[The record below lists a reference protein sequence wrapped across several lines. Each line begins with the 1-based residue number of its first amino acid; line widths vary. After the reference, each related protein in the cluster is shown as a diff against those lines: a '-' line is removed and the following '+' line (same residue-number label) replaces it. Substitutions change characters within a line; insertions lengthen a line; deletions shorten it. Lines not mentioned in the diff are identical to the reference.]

1 MGDIFVCVVIETVE
15 AIENIDEICSVP
27 GLDCVILGAN
37 DLSGALGVPYQG
49 EGEKTQA
56 AADKIIA
63 AAKKH
68 GKYIFFSTRYPGL
81 GVEMARK
88 GVQIVHIGN
97 ELLAAV
103 SYQEKLRPDM
113 KQQLRGDL

>member
-56 AADKIIA
+56 AADK
-63 AAKKH
+63 H
-68 GKYIFFSTRYPGL
+68 GKNVFFSTRYPGL
-81 GVEMARK
+81 AMDMAKK

-97 ELLAAV
+97 ELAAAV
-103 SYQEKLRPDM
+103 SYQEKLVA
-113 KQQLRGDL
+113 

>member
-37 DLSGALGVPYQG
+37 DLSAALGVPYQN
-49 EGEKTQA
+49 EAPETLD
-56 AADKIIA
+56 AADQIMA

-68 GKYIFFSTRYPGL
+68 GKYVFFSTRYPGL
-81 GVEMARK
+81 GMEMAKK
-88 GVQIVHIGN
+88 GCQIVHVGN
-97 ELLAAV
+97 DLLAAV
-103 SYQEKLRPDM
+103 SYQEKLVADM
-113 KQQLRGDL
+113 